1 MNCTRRSFLKGGLA
15 TLFFSGMPL
24 PGLANSKKKRNII
37 VIMLR
42 GGMDGLTAV
51 PVISDPSLNKLRK
64 NIIIEDVL
72 KLNTDF
78 ALHPKLQTFHELFKN
93 QQAAVV
99 HATSIPYT
107 GRSHFEGQDLMETGS
122 LTPYASKTGWL
133 GRGLN
138 LTNNSLNGL
147 ALALPMPL
155 ILRGSQN
162 NNNFFPSRKKVPAGK
177 ILSEIKSI
185 YEAKGESE
193 LAKNLD
199 LIINRPLSMLVN
211 DKNLLTLSRVA
222 AQTLRSENGPNVA
235 VFDIEGFDTHSAQG
249 DIEGKH
255 AEHLYEVDAVVKTL
269 QKNLKDAFED
279 TLILTVTEFGRTV
292 SENSGRGT
300 EHGYGSAILMAGG
313 LLKKSQVYS
322 DWPGLKQNNLFE
334 GRDLQST
341 IDARSVYASAMA
353 TVFDLDFELVK
364 REVFWNE
371 DIKDLSG
378 QLFRS

>member
-24 PGLANSKKKRNII
+24 PGLPNSKKKKNII

-78 ALHPKLQTFHELFKN
+78 ALHPKLQTFHVLFEK

-138 LTNNSLNGL
+138 LTNNSLDGL

-162 NNNFFPSRKKVPAGK
+162 NNNFFPSRKKVPAEK

-255 AEHLYEVDAVVKTL
+255 AEHLYEVDTVVKTL

-292 SENSGRGT
+292 GENSGRGT

-313 LLKKSQVYS
+313 LIKKSQVYS
-322 DWPGLKQNNLFE
+322 DWPGLKKNNLFE

-353 TVFDLDFELVK
+353 TVFDLDFELIK
-364 REVFWNE
+364 RDVFWNE
-371 DIKDLSG
+371 DIKDLSS
-378 QLFRS
+378 QLFRT

>member
-24 PGLANSKKKRNII
+24 PGLANSNKKKNII

-93 QQAAVV
+93 QQAEVV

-138 LTNNSLNGL
+138 LTNNSLDGL

-255 AEHLYEVDAVVKTL
+255 AEHLYEVDTVVKTL

-371 DIKDLSG
+371 DIKDLSS

>member
-24 PGLANSKKKRNII
+24 PGLSNSKKKKNII
-37 VIMLR
+37 IIMLR

-51 PVISDPSLNKLRK
+51 PIISDPSLNKLRK
-64 NIIIEDVL
+64 NIIIKDVL
-72 KLNTDF
+72 KLNADF
-78 ALHPKLQTFHELFKN
+78 ALHPKLQTFHELFIN

-138 LTNNSLNGL
+138 LTNNSLDGL

-162 NNNFFPSRKKVPAGK
+162 NNNFFPSRKKVPVGK
-177 ILSEIKSI
+177 LLDEIKII
-185 YEAKGESE
+185 YEAKGESK

-199 LIINRPLSMLVN
+199 LIINRPLSMLVD
-211 DKNLLTLSRVA
+211 DKNLSTLSRVA
-222 AQTLRSENGPNVA
+222 GETLRSDNGPNVA

-249 DIEGKH
+249 DVEGKH
-255 AEHLYEVDAVVKTL
+255 AEHLYEVDTVVQTL
-269 QKNLKDAFED
+269 QQYLKEAFED

-341 IDARSVYASAMA
+341 IDARSVYASAMS
-353 TVFDLDFELVK
+353 TVFDLDFELIK

-371 DIKDLSG
+371 DVKDLSNK
-378 QLFRS
+378 LFRT

>member
-24 PGLANSKKKRNII
+24 PGLANSQKKKNII

-78 ALHPKLQTFHELFKN
+78 ALHPKLQTFHELFEN

-138 LTNNSLNGL
+138 LTNNSLDGL

-255 AEHLYEVDAVVKTL
+255 AEHLYEVDTVVKTL

-322 DWPGLKQNNLFE
+322 DWPGLKKNNLFE

-353 TVFDLDFELVK
+353 TVFDLDFELIK
-364 REVFWNE
+364 RDVFWNE
-371 DIKDLSG
+371 DVKDLSS
-378 QLFRS
+378 QLFRT

>member
-24 PGLANSKKKRNII
+24 PGLSNSKKKKNII
-37 VIMLR
+37 IIMLR

-51 PVISDPSLNKLRK
+51 PIISDPSLNKLRK

-78 ALHPKLQTFHELFKN
+78 ALHPKLQTFHELFVK

-138 LTNNSLNGL
+138 LTNNSLDGL

-162 NNNFFPSRKKVPAGK
+162 NNNFFPSRKKVPVGK
-177 ILSEIKSI
+177 LLDEIKSI
-185 YEAKGESE
+185 YEAKGESK

-199 LIINRPLSMLVN
+199 LIINRPLSMLVD
-211 DKNLLTLSRVA
+211 DKNLSTLSRVA
-222 AQTLRSENGPNVA
+222 GETLRSDNGPNVA

-255 AEHLYEVDAVVKTL
+255 AEHLYEVDTVVQTL
-269 QKNLKDAFED
+269 QQYLKEAFED

-341 IDARSVYASAMA
+341 IDARSVYASAMS
-353 TVFDLDFELVK
+353 TVFDLDFELIK

-371 DIKDLSG
+371 DVKDLSNK
-378 QLFRS
+378 LFRT

>member
-24 PGLANSKKKRNII
+24 PGLTNSNKKKNII
-37 VIMLR
+37 IIMLR

-51 PVISDPSLNKLRK
+51 PIISDPSLNKLRK
-64 NIIIEDVL
+64 NIIIKDVL
-72 KLNTDF
+72 KLNADF
-78 ALHPKLQTFHELFKN
+78 ALHPKLQTFHELFIN

-162 NNNFFPSRKKVPAGK
+162 NNNFFPSRKKVPVGK
-177 ILSEIKSI
+177 LLDEIKSI
-185 YEAKGESE
+185 YEAKGESK

-199 LIINRPLSMLVN
+199 LIINRPLSMLVD
-211 DKNLLTLSRVA
+211 DKNLITLSRVA
-222 AQTLRSENGPNVA
+222 AETLRSNNGPNVA

-255 AEHLYEVDAVVKTL
+255 AEHLYEVDTVVQTL
-269 QKNLKDAFED
+269 KQYLKEAFED

-341 IDARSVYASAMA
+341 IDARSVYASAMS
-353 TVFDLDFELVK
+353 TVFDLDFELIK

-371 DIKDLSG
+371 DVKDLSNK
-378 QLFRS
+378 LFRT

>member
-24 PGLANSKKKRNII
+24 PGLANSNKKKNII

-78 ALHPKLQTFHELFKN
+78 ALHPKLQTFHELFEN

-138 LTNNSLNGL
+138 LTNNSLDGL

-255 AEHLYEVDAVVKTL
+255 AEHLYEVDTVVKTL

-371 DIKDLSG
+371 DIKDLSS

>member
-24 PGLANSKKKRNII
+24 PGLANSKKKKNII

-138 LTNNSLNGL
+138 LTNNSLDGL

-353 TVFDLDFELVK
+353 TVFDLDFELIK

>member
-24 PGLANSKKKRNII
+24 PGLANSQKKKNII

-78 ALHPKLQTFHELFKN
+78 ALHPKLQTFHELFEN

-138 LTNNSLNGL
+138 LTNNSLDGL

-193 LAKNLD
+193 LAKNLN

-222 AQTLRSENGPNVA
+222 AQTLRFENGPNVA

-255 AEHLYEVDAVVKTL
+255 AEHLYEVDTVVKTL
-269 QKNLKDAFED
+269 QKNLKDAFDD

-364 REVFWNE
+364 REVFWNQ
-371 DIKDLSG
+371 DVKDLSS
-378 QLFRS
+378 QLFRT

>member
-24 PGLANSKKKRNII
+24 PGLANSQKKKNII

-138 LTNNSLNGL
+138 LTNNSLDGL

-255 AEHLYEVDAVVKTL
+255 AEHLYEVDTVVKTL

-322 DWPGLKQNNLFE
+322 DWPGLKKNNLFE

-353 TVFDLDFELVK
+353 TVFDLDFELIK
-364 REVFWNE
+364 RDVFWNE
-371 DIKDLSG
+371 DVKDLSS
-378 QLFRS
+378 QLFRT

>member
-15 TLFFSGMPL
+15 TLFFSGLPL
-24 PGLANSKKKRNII
+24 PGLANSKKKKNII

-78 ALHPKLQTFHELFKN
+78 ALHPKLQTFHELFEN

-138 LTNNSLNGL
+138 LTNNSIDGL

-162 NNNFFPSRKKVPAGK
+162 NNNFFPSRKKVPAEK

-255 AEHLYEVDAVVKTL
+255 AEHLYEVDTVVKTL

-371 DIKDLSG
+371 DIKDLSS

>member
-24 PGLANSKKKRNII
+24 PGLTNSKKKKNII
-37 VIMLR
+37 IIMLR

-51 PVISDPSLNKLRK
+51 PIISDPSLNKLRK
-64 NIIIEDVL
+64 NIIIKDVL
-72 KLNTDF
+72 KLNADF
-78 ALHPKLQTFHELFKN
+78 ALHPKLQTFHELFIN

-162 NNNFFPSRKKVPAGK
+162 NNNFFPSRKKVPVGK
-177 ILSEIKSI
+177 LLDEIKSI
-185 YEAKGESE
+185 YEAKGESK

-199 LIINRPLSMLVN
+199 LIINRPLSMLVD
-211 DKNLLTLSRVA
+211 DKNLITLSRVA
-222 AQTLRSENGPNVA
+222 AETLRSNNGPNVA

-255 AEHLYEVDAVVKTL
+255 AEHLYEVDTVVQTL
-269 QKNLKDAFED
+269 KQYLKEAFED

-341 IDARSVYASAMA
+341 IDARSVYASAMS
-353 TVFDLDFELVK
+353 TVFDLDFELIK

-371 DIKDLSG
+371 DVKDLSNK
-378 QLFRS
+378 LFRT

>member
-24 PGLANSKKKRNII
+24 PGLANSKKKKNII

-78 ALHPKLQTFHELFKN
+78 ALHPKLQTFHELFEN

-138 LTNNSLNGL
+138 LTNNSLDGL
-147 ALALPMPL
+147 A
-155 ILRGSQN
+155 
-162 NNNFFPSRKKVPAGK
+162 FK
-177 ILSEIKSI
+177 
-185 YEAKGESE
+185 
-193 LAKNLD
+193 
-199 LIINRPLSMLVN
+199 
-211 DKNLLTLSRVA
+211 
-222 AQTLRSENGPNVA
+222 
-235 VFDIEGFDTHSAQG
+235 
-249 DIEGKH
+249 
-255 AEHLYEVDAVVKTL
+255 
-269 QKNLKDAFED
+269 
-279 TLILTVTEFGRTV
+279 
-292 SENSGRGT
+292 
-300 EHGYGSAILMAGG
+300 
-313 LLKKSQVYS
+313 
-322 DWPGLKQNNLFE
+322 
-334 GRDLQST
+334 
-341 IDARSVYASAMA
+341 
-353 TVFDLDFELVK
+353 
-364 REVFWNE
+364 
-371 DIKDLSG
+371 
-378 QLFRS
+378 

>member
-24 PGLANSKKKRNII
+24 PGLTNSNKKKNII
-37 VIMLR
+37 MIMLR

-51 PVISDPSLNKLRK
+51 PIISDPSLNKLRK
-64 NIIIEDVL
+64 NIIIKDVL
-72 KLNTDF
+72 KLNADF
-78 ALHPKLQTFHELFKN
+78 ALHPKLQTFHELFIN

-162 NNNFFPSRKKVPAGK
+162 NNNFFPSRKKVPKGK
-177 ILSEIKSI
+177 LLDEIKII
-185 YEAKGESE
+185 YEAKGESK

-199 LIINRPLSMLVN
+199 LIINRPLSMLVD
-211 DKNLLTLSRVA
+211 DKNLITLSRVA
-222 AQTLRSENGPNVA
+222 AETLRSNNGPNVA

-255 AEHLYEVDAVVKTL
+255 AEHLYEVDTVVQTL
-269 QKNLKDAFED
+269 KQYLKEAFED

-341 IDARSVYASAMA
+341 IDARSVYASAMS
-353 TVFDLDFELVK
+353 TVFDLDFELIK

-371 DIKDLSG
+371 DVKDLSNK
-378 QLFRS
+378 LFRT

>member
-24 PGLANSKKKRNII
+24 PGLTNSNKKKNII
-37 VIMLR
+37 MIMLR

-51 PVISDPSLNKLRK
+51 PIISDPSLNKLRK
-64 NIIIEDVL
+64 NIIIKDVL
-72 KLNTDF
+72 KLNADF
-78 ALHPKLQTFHELFKN
+78 ALHPKLQTFHELFIN

-162 NNNFFPSRKKVPAGK
+162 NNNFFPSRKKVPVGK
-177 ILSEIKSI
+177 LLDEIKSI
-185 YEAKGESE
+185 YEAKGESK

-199 LIINRPLSMLVN
+199 LIINRPLSMLVD
-211 DKNLLTLSRVA
+211 DKNLITLSRVA
-222 AQTLRSENGPNVA
+222 AETLRSNNGPNVA

-255 AEHLYEVDAVVKTL
+255 AEHLYEVDTVVQTL
-269 QKNLKDAFED
+269 KQYLKEAFED

-341 IDARSVYASAMA
+341 IDARSVYASAMS
-353 TVFDLDFELVK
+353 TVFDLDFELIK
-364 REVFWNE
+364 REVFWNA
-371 DIKDLSG
+371 DVKDLSNK
-378 QLFRS
+378 LFRT

>member
-24 PGLANSKKKRNII
+24 PGLANSKKKKNII

-138 LTNNSLNGL
+138 LTNNSLDGL

-193 LAKNLD
+193 LVKNLD

-255 AEHLYEVDAVVKTL
+255 AEHLYEVDTVVKTL

-322 DWPGLKQNNLFE
+322 DWPGLKKNNLFE

-353 TVFDLDFELVK
+353 TVFDLDFELIK
-364 REVFWNE
+364 RDVFWNE
-371 DIKDLSG
+371 DVKDLSS
-378 QLFRS
+378 QLFRT

>member
-24 PGLANSKKKRNII
+24 PGLTNSNKKKNII
-37 VIMLR
+37 MIMLR

-51 PVISDPSLNKLRK
+51 PIISDPSLNKLRK
-64 NIIIEDVL
+64 NIIIKDVL
-72 KLNTDF
+72 KLNADF
-78 ALHPKLQTFHELFKN
+78 ALHPKLQTFHELFIN

-162 NNNFFPSRKKVPAGK
+162 NNNFFPSRKKVPVGK
-177 ILSEIKSI
+177 LLDEIKSI
-185 YEAKGESE
+185 YEAKGESK

-199 LIINRPLSMLVN
+199 LIINRPLSMLVD
-211 DKNLLTLSRVA
+211 DKNLITLSRVA
-222 AQTLRSENGPNVA
+222 AETLRSNNGPNVA

-255 AEHLYEVDAVVKTL
+255 AEHLYEVDTVVQTL
-269 QKNLKDAFED
+269 KQYLKEAFED

-341 IDARSVYASAMA
+341 IDARSVYASAMS
-353 TVFDLDFELVK
+353 TVFDLDFELIK

-371 DIKDLSG
+371 DVKDLSNK
-378 QLFRS
+378 LFRT